1 MGASTCAAFLREG
14 PLLLQQRLAL
24 LLGVERQEGVGCQ
37 LALGQEDAPR
47 QEHAWNVVI
56 EN

>member
-1 MGASTCAAFLREG
+1 MGASTCAAFVREG

-24 LLGVERQEGVGCQ
+24 LLGVERQEGVGCH
-37 LALGQEDAPR
+37 LALV
-47 QEHAWNVVI
+47 QEHVPHQEHPWHVVI

>member
-1 MGASTCAAFLREG
+1 MGASTCAAFVREG
-14 PLLLQQRLAL
+14 PLLLQLHLAL

-37 LALGQEDAPR
+37 LAVGQEEAPR

>member
-24 LLGVERQEGVGCQ
+24 LLGFERQEGVGCQ
-37 LALGQEDAPR
+37 VELVQERAPHK
-47 QEHAWNVVI
+47 EHPWHVVI